1 MRPEENMMS
10 RLEAWVPKTALGKKV
25 KAGEITSIDEILNS
39 GQRILEPEITETLVS
54 NLEVDLLAVGQ
65 SKGKFGGG
73 KGSIWK
79 QTQKKTSEG
88 NVIKFAAFAVV
99 GNKNGI
105 VGVGFGDAK
114 ETLPAREKAIRN
126 AKLNIVNIRTG
137 CGSWDCGCKEFHS
150 IPYKVDGKCG
160 SVRISIMPAPKGAG
174 LIIEKKCQR
183 ILELAGIKD
192 VYSRSSG
199 QTKTR
204 LNLFL
209 ACFDALAHL
218 SKMRTEEKK

>member
-1 MRPEENMMS
+1 MKEETTIS
-10 RLEAWVPKTALGKKV
+10 KLEAWVPKTILGKKV
-25 KAGEITSIDEILNS
+25 KSGELTNIDEVLNS
-39 GQRILEPEITETLVS
+39 GMKILEPEIVETLVP
-54 NLEVDLLAVGQ
+54 NLEVELLAVGQ

-88 NVIKFAAFAVV
+88 NVIKFAAFAAI

-126 AKLNIVNIRTG
+126 AKLNIINIKTG
-137 CGSWDCGCKEFHS
+137 CGSWDCGCRETHS
-150 IPYKVDGKCG
+150 IPFKIEGKCG
-160 SVRISIMPAPKGAG
+160 SVRLSILPAPKGAG
-174 LIIEKKCQR
+174 LVIEKKCQK
-183 ILELAGIKD
+183 ILELSGLKD
-192 VYSRSSG
+192 VYSKSSG

-209 ACFDALAHL
+209 ACFDALKQL
-218 SKMRTEEKK
+218 SKTRTGEQK